1 MKKSTQVQNTF
12 SDSYFKRIYVQNILA
27 WQQSTI
33 QVWNNLEVMK
43 SSYVQ
48 ASKVRI
54 SNENVSSIGFML
66 DVDETNPNALTI
78 QKYNNG
84 TLLEKGIVY
93 DTEFNKPE
101 PAILGVSPT
110 FILPEQQ
117 REAGVYLRNNPSD
130 LLCITSNQNE
140 VFEFPSLPTSIK
152 EENRQIRISSNSEYS
167 IQIMYSGGIIVEL
180 FQERVSFI
188 WKEVDGRYT
197 WVYIP

>member
-1 MKKSTQVQNTF
+1 
-12 SDSYFKRIYVQNILA
+12 
-27 WQQSTI
+27 
-33 QVWNNLEVMK
+33 
-43 SSYVQ
+43 
-48 ASKVRI
+48 
-54 SNENVSSIGFML
+54 
-66 DVDETNPNALTI
+66 
-78 QKYNNG
+78 
-84 TLLEKGIVY
+84 VY